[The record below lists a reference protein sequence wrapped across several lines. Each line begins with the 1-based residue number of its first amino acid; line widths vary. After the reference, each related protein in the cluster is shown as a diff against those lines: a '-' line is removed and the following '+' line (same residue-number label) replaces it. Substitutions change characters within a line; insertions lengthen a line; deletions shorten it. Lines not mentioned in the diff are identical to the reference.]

1 MTVDAPAAVLCA
13 LALLRSPR
21 DARPASGDRL
31 PTGIAQ
37 LLRIAGGDAQALA
50 AARNASGADD
60 QEMRDAAVFYVQQ
73 VLFAPG
79 ADSYRVLGVD
89 SDADDD
95 RIKEHYRWL
104 VRWLHP
110 DRNPDAWEAIYA
122 DRVNRAWQDLRT
134 RDRRQRFDDS
144 RANAPAL
151 TAATARAATVPVA
164 AIDAAGVSWRWL
176 RWLPHLVFAGLG
188 ACAVL
193 AVGTFYLL
201 RWNDS
206 KAVPSAAMASLEPGD
221 SVGAA
226 KVEDQLPAPG
236 PATTTPTAPVAAASR
251 IDPPATAAP
260 MPALPASETGVAN
273 RPVAT
278 SLVTARRDEV
288 APGKALNA
296 VVPAPPA
303 QLPAQA
309 QQPTSALSPPALD
322 TAPRQADA
330 GPLPTVLPAATQPV
344 AVAAEAALAE
354 GVLSQFQQAYAA
366 GDMGRLERLFVAS
379 SESGRTSPVTALQQY
394 QRLFK
399 QSVSRRLWV
408 EDVSWIGSGDRAT
421 IIASYQ
427 SEVWFAGDRAPKHRT
442 GDMRLDL
449 RRLQGDWRIETV
461 RHD

>member
-1 MTVDAPAAVLCA
+1 
-13 LALLRSPR
+13 
-21 DARPASGDRL
+21 
-31 PTGIAQ
+31 
-37 LLRIAGGDAQALA
+37 
-50 AARNASGADD
+50 
-60 QEMRDAAVFYVQQ
+60 MREAAVFYVQQ

-134 RDRRQRFDDS
+134 RDRRQRFDDR

-151 TAATARAATVPVA
+151 TMAMARAAPVPVA
-164 AIDAAGVSWRWL
+164 AIDAAGASWRWL

-188 ACAVL
+188 ASAVL
-193 AVGTFYLL
+193 AVGMFYLL

-206 KAVPSAAMASLEPGD
+206 KAVPSAAMVSLEPAD

-226 KVEDQLPAPG
+226 KVEDQLPSQG
-236 PATTTPTAPVAAASR
+236 PATTTPAAPVAVAPR
-251 IDPPATAAP
+251 TDPPASAAP

-278 SLVTARRDEV
+278 SLVNARRAEGV
-288 APGKALNA
+288 PVEALNA
-296 VVPAPPA
+296 FVPAPPA
-303 QLPAQA
+303 QLPAPA
-309 QQPTSALSPPALD
+309 PQPSSALSPPAQV
-322 TAPRQADA
+322 AP
-330 GPLPTVLPAATQPV
+330 PLPANPRPSLAVLPAAAQTV
-344 AVAAEAALAE
+344 AVAGEEALAE
-354 GVLSQFQQAYAA
+354 SVLSQFQQAYAA
-366 GDMGRLERLFVAS
+366 GDMGRLESLFVAS
-379 SESGRTSPVTALQQY
+379 SDSGRTRPVTALQQY